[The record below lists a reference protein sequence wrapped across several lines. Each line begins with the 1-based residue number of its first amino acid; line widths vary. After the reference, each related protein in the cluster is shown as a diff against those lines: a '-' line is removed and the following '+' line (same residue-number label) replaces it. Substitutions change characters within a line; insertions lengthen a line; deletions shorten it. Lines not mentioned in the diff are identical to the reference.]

1 MPWFV
6 VAEYPEGREDEP
18 IWTVSQY
25 PGQSGWN
32 TDCSF
37 PGYGMTKAAAQF
49 LVDAANE
56 KEARD
61 GQPFPIT
68 VGEW

>member
-1 MPWFV
+1 MPWYV
-6 VAEYPEGREDEP
+6 VSESDQSDDDEKV
-18 IWTVSQY
+18 WTVSQY
-25 PGQSGWN
+25 PDQSGWN
-32 TDCSF
+32 SDSGY
-37 PGYGMTKAAAQF
+37 PGYGMPRVAAQF

-61 GQPFPIT
+61 GLAFPVM